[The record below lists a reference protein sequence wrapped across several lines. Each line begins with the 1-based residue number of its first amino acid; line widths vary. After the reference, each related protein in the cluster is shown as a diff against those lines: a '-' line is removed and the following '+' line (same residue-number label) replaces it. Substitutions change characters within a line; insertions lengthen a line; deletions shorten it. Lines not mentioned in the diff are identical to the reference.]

1 MEVIPNTWENAD
13 RLCEILDCERNDLP
27 NRVPMEEDESE
38 EQLDDKELDEIV
50 SCVWTKNGWLYIE
63 LNVSELDE
71 QYREKMKQWKY
82 ERDEMNDDYFNSRF

>member
-1 MEVIPNTWENAD
+1 MTFTDKVNDWVSYFKDEYIEGDNNIFKIPMD
-13 RLCEILDCERNDLP
+13 
-27 NRVPMEEDESE
+27 EDESE

-50 SCVWTKNGWLYIE
+50 SCVWSKNGWLYLE

>member
-1 MEVIPNTWENAD
+1 MTFTDKVNDWVSYFKDEYIEGDNNIFKIPMD
-13 RLCEILDCERNDLP
+13 
-27 NRVPMEEDESE
+27 EDESE

-50 SCVWTKNGWLYIE
+50 SCVWTKNGWLYLE

>member
-1 MEVIPNTWENAD
+1 MTFTDKVNDWVSYFKDEYIEGENNIFKIPMD
-13 RLCEILDCERNDLP
+13 
-27 NRVPMEEDESE
+27 EDESE

-50 SCVWTKNGWLYIE
+50 SCVWSKNGWLYIE